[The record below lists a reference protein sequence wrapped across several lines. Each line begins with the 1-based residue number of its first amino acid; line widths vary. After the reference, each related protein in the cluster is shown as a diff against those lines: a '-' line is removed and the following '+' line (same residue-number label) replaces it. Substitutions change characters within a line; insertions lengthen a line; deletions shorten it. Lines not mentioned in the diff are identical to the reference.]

1 MSQTPKKGI
10 FVTEV
15 PVIEAN
21 RLHQDLKEMGYT
33 FSQPPYTIFQ
43 AKKSNVSCTF
53 YQSGKLVVQ
62 GKGMEE
68 LIEFYLEPQI
78 LKSFS
83 YTHGPAVDVTK
94 HSFDERIGIDES
106 GKGDF
111 FGPLCVAGVFGGKAE
126 IERLAKIGVRDSKEI
141 KDPEILKLGREIE
154 SFCSHYVIRIN
165 PNKYNELYPKFGNLN
180 TMLAWA
186 HATTIEQLVQ
196 KTGCRTVTIDQFA
209 HESVVKKALK
219 GKKDLGEIELTQRHR
234 GEEDIIVAAAS
245 ILARKAFITALSE
258 MEKKFGMKF
267 PKGASSA
274 TIKAGREYYA
284 KYGEAALADVGKM
297 HFKTLDSI
305 R

>member
-1 MSQTPKKGI
+1 MDSEQKKGI
-10 FVTEV
+10 FVASV
-15 PVIEAN
+15 PVVEAN

-33 FSQPPYTIFQ
+33 FTQPPHTIFQ
-43 AKKSNVSCTF
+43 GKKGKISCTF

-62 GKGMEE
+62 GTGKEE
-68 LIEFYLEPQI
+68 LIEFYLEPHV
-78 LKSFS
+78 LKTFNYSSPQESTTQSFE
-83 YTHGPAVDVTK
+83 P
-94 HSFDERIGIDES
+94 RIGIDES

-111 FGPLCVAGVFGGKAE
+111 FGPLCIAGVYGAKKE
-126 IERLAKIGVRDSKEI
+126 IERLIKIGVRDSKQI
-141 KDPEILKLGREIE
+141 KDGEILKLGREIE

-165 PNKYNELYPKFGNLN
+165 PPKYNELYPKFGNLN
-180 TMLAWA
+180 TLLAWA

-196 KTGCRTVTIDQFA
+196 RTHCRTVTIDQFA
-209 HESVVKKALK
+209 HESVVKKALR

-245 ILARKAFITALSE
+245 ILARKAFIEGLAD

-267 PKGASSA
+267 PKGASAA
-274 TIKAGREYYA
+274 TIRAGREYRE
-284 KYGEAALADVGKM
+284 KYGDAALPEVGKM

>member
-10 FVTEV
+10 FVANV
-15 PVIEAN
+15 PVVEAN
-21 RLHQDLKEMGYT
+21 RMHEELKEMGYT
-33 FSQPPYTIFQ
+33 FSQPPHTIFQ
-43 AKKSNVSCTF
+43 AKKGNVSCTF

-62 GKGMEE
+62 GKGMDE
-68 LIEFYLEPQI
+68 LIEFYLEPQV
-78 LKSFS
+78 LKTF
-83 YTHGPAVDVTK
+83 GFAQQVE
-94 HSFDERIGIDES
+94 HSFEPRIGIDES

-111 FGPLCVAGVFGGKAE
+111 FGPLCVAGVFGGKE
-126 IERLAKIGVRDSKEI
+126 EVERLAKIGVRDSKEI
-141 KDPEILKLGREIE
+141 KDNEILRLGKEIE

-165 PNKYNELYPKFGNLN
+165 PIKYNELYPKFGNLN
-180 TMLAWA
+180 TMLGWA
-186 HATTIEQLVQ
+186 HATTIENLVK

-219 GKKDLGEIELTQRHR
+219 GKKDLREIDLTQRHR
-234 GEEDIIVAAAS
+234 GESDILVAAAS
-245 ILARKAFITALSE
+245 ILARKAFILALSD

-274 TIKAGREYYA
+274 TIKAGREYA
-284 KYGEAALADVGKM
+284 QKYGEEALPEVGKM